1 MTDGAPFGP
10 AFWDERY
17 RAEPDLYGAAPNAFL
32 EEMRPRLPATGN
44 ALVPGDG
51 QGRNGLWLAREGFS
65 VVSIDQSA
73 EATATA
79 RLAAEAEGL
88 PLEARTG
95 DLLDVAMEAG
105 AYDVVA
111 LVYVHMV
118 PEVRAAVHAR
128 CAAALRPGGHL
139 VYEAFAPA
147 QIDYRERYGSGGPGR
162 ADVLPGF
169 EILAADFAALE
180 PLLMEER
187 EVVLA
192 EGRGH
197 AGPAM
202 VMRGLFAAPFSE
214 PARAR

>member
-1 MTDGAPFGP
+1 MSGGAPFGP

-17 RAEPDLYGAAPNAFL
+17 RAEPALYGAAPNAFL
-32 EEMRPRLPATGN
+32 KDMRPRLPETGR

-65 VVSIDQSA
+65 VVSVDQSA

-79 RLAAEAEGL
+79 RRAAEAEGL

-95 DLLDVAMEAG
+95 DLLDVAIEPG
-105 AYDVVA
+105 VYDVVA
-111 LVYVHMV
+111 LVYVHLV
-118 PEVRAAVHAR
+118 PEVRARVHAR
-128 CAAALRPGGHL
+128 CAAALRPGGRL

-162 ADVLPGF
+162 ADMLPGF
-169 EILAADFAALE
+169 GILAADFSDLE
-180 PLLMEER
+180 VLLMEER

-202 VMRGLFAAPFSE
+202 VMRGLFRRPLS
-214 PARAR
+214 